1 MLLVEGQTDRRVVEN
16 LCKRLTLTLKFGIQD
31 KTGFA
36 ALAKSIP
43 VELKVP
49 GRVALGIIV
58 DANDDVGAR
67 WQSIANQ
74 LRTAGIVPPATLDAK
89 GTIIEGTP
97 RVGVWLMPD
106 NQSTGELE
114 DFAARLV
121 PDSDPVWPLA
131 ASYIDDIPSEHRKFK
146 PKKKSRAILVAW
158 LATREDPRQIGL
170 AIKTGDLNMSQ
181 VPAPDFV
188 AWLTRIFG

>member
-49 GRVALGIIV
+49 GRVALDIIV

-131 ASYIDDIPSEHRKFK
+131 AS
-146 PKKKSRAILVAW
+146 
-158 LATREDPRQIGL
+158 
-170 AIKTGDLNMSQ
+170 
-181 VPAPDFV
+181 
-188 AWLTRIFG
+188 